1 MQGNPVSQTRRARFA
16 LIGVTL
22 LAVIFVAG
30 TFVGP
35 LMSSSGVRGG
45 GLVAGLYTPLCHQ
58 SVERSL
64 TVGAATQ
71 SICARCSGLYVGG
84 LAGLLLAVWILPGSL
99 RNLPS
104 ALFFVATIPTL
115 LDVLLPWVG
124 LAGLSNVPR
133 FALALPAGLVVAL
146 FLAVGI
152 ADLCKPMGSLSIPVS
167 PVNNTS
173 PGGTP

>member
-1 MQGNPVSQTRRARFA
+1 VSQRRRARLA

-22 LAVIFVAG
+22 LATIFVAG

-35 LMSSSGVRGG
+35 LMTSAGVHGG
-45 GLVAGLYTPLCHQ
+45 GLVAGLYTALCHQ

-64 TVGAATQ
+64 TIGAATQ

-84 LAGLLLAVWILPGSL
+84 LAGLLLAVWMMPGAV

-104 ALFFVATIPTL
+104 SLFFIATVPTL
-115 LDVLLPWVG
+115 LDVLMPWVG

-133 FALALPAGLVVAL
+133 FALALPAGLVIAL

-152 ADLCKPMGSLSIPVS
+152 ADLCKPAGSLFIPVS

-173 PGGTP
+173 PGGNP